1 MDIEVIVIFA
11 FIFILSFVIA
21 SAFYNFKDYEDNN
34 NDRY

>member
-21 SAFYNFKDYEDNN
+21 SAFCTFKDYEEKENDN
-34 NDRY
+34 